1 MSAPSDAVIR
11 STMAELTRNAAR
23 DIPLK
28 DTLAS
33 VTAAAVELV
42 DGVDCADVLLIT
54 DGEFHSA
61 APTCAVAPAVDQA
74 QRRTVRV
81 PAWTPPVPT

>member
-1 MSAPSDAVIR
+1 
-11 STMAELTRNAAR
+11 MAELTRNAAR